1 MKKLGFGLMRLP
13 LNASGNGKDIDM
25 TRVNKMVDDFIGAGF
40 TYFDTAY
47 PYHGGASETAFREAV
62 AKRYPREAYTVTT
75 KMPIFNNPTEEDMPV
90 IFNEQLEKCGVE
102 YFDYYLLHA
111 LNNSRYEYCKKVNA
125 FEFVSRMK
133 AEGKIKHVGFSF
145 HDSAAVLDKILS
157 EHPEIEY
164 VQLQINY
171 IDWEDAKVESRK
183 CYETCVKHG
192 KPVIVMEPIKGGS
205 LAVLPEAAETLL
217 KNHNSEASIAS
228 WAVRYVASLD
238 NVVMVLSGMSNEE
251 QMLDNISYMKDFKPL
266 DDAEQALIVEAT
278 DIIKNATPIPCT
290 SCRYCTDGCPMQINI
305 PEIFKL
311 YNITKKFPGIPAKNA
326 PGQYKRLM
334 EKSGKAS
341 DCIGCGQCMEH
352 CPQNIEITKWL
363 ETIAEVF
370 E

>member
-13 LNASGNGKDIDM
+13 LNTPGNGKDIDM
-25 TRVNKMVDDFIGAGF
+25 TTVKKMVDEFIGAGF

-47 PYHGGASETAFREAV
+47 PYHGGMSESAFREAV
-62 AKRYPREAYTVTT
+62 VERYPREAYTITD
-75 KMPIFNNPTEEDMPV
+75 KMPIFNKPTEEGMQD
-90 IFNEQLEKCGVE
+90 IFNEQLSRCGVD

-111 LNNSRYEYCKKVNA
+111 MDHERYEYCKQVHA

-133 AEGKIKHVGFSF
+133 TEGKIKHIGFSF
-145 HDSAAVLDKILS
+145 HDSAAVLDEILS

-171 IDWEDAKVESRK
+171 IDWDDKNVEGRK
-183 CYETCVKHG
+183 CYEVCLKHN

-205 LAVLPEAAETLL
+205 LAVLPEKAEALL
-217 KNHNSEASIAS
+217 KNYNNDASIAS

-251 QMLDNISYMKDFKPL
+251 QMLDNLSYMKDFVPL
-266 DDAEQALIVEAT
+266 NETEQGLISEAT
-278 DIIKNATPIPCT
+278 DIIKNAIAVPCT
-290 SCRYCTDGCPMQINI
+290 ACRYCTDGCPMQINI
-305 PEIFKL
+305 PEIFKIF
-311 YNITKKFPGIPAKNA
+311 NNTKKFPGIPAQAA
-326 PGQYKRLM
+326 PGQYKRLT

-341 DCIGCGQCMEH
+341 DCIECGQCMEH
-352 CPQNIEITKWL
+352 CPQHIDITTWL
-363 ETIAEVF
+363 KNIAEVF

>member
-13 LNASGNGKDIDM
+13 LNTPGNVKDIDM
-25 TRVNKMVDDFIGAGF
+25 TRVKQMVDDFIGAGF

-47 PYHGGASETAFREAV
+47 PYHGGQSEIAFGEAV
-62 AKRYPREAYTVTT
+62 AKRYPREAFTVTS
-75 KMPIFNNPTEEDMPV
+75 KMPIFDSPTEEEMQT
-90 IFNEQLEKCGVE
+90 IFNHQLEKCQVE

-111 LNNSRYEYCKKVNA
+111 MNAARYEHCKKVHA
-125 FEFVSRMK
+125 FEFVAKMK

-145 HDSAAVLDKILS
+145 HDSAAVLDMILN

-164 VQLQINY
+164 VQLQLNY
-171 IDWEDAKVESRK
+171 IDWEDDNVEGRK

-205 LAVLPEAAETLL
+205 LAVLPEEAESLL
-217 KNHNSEASIAS
+217 KNHNNEASIAS

-238 NVVMVLSGMSNEE
+238 NVIMVLSGMSTEE
-251 QMLDNISYMKDFKPL
+251 QVKDNISYMKDFKPL
-266 DDAEQALIVEAT
+266 DDAEQALIAKAA

-290 SCRYCTDGCPMQINI
+290 GCRYCTDGCPMQINI
-305 PEIFKL
+305 PEIFKI
-311 YNITKKFPGIPAKNA
+311 YNNTKKFPGIPAKAA
-326 PGQYKRLM
+326 PGQYKKLV

-341 DCIGCGQCMEH
+341 DCIECGQCMAH
-352 CPQNIEITKWL
+352 CPQNIEITDWL
-363 ETIAEVF
+363 KNISEVF